1 MSKISKT
8 LRILFSPFH
17 KLGKKLYPE
26 TEQQL
31 SQLSERV
38 DRLQEQIENNSFL
51 QQQVDRIEA
60 LISNNETL
68 SENVQNINAML
79 DGYDKVIIN
88 IQNLNSEMARLV
100 TEYDRLS
107 FVLNRIRKA
116 KADCGADANATT
128 VDTKNNSDVEAAGSA
143 DRSGESYS
151 AIDYFDFE
159 NYFRGSRELIKKRQN
174 EYLPYFSKCRNVLD
188 IGCGRGEFLEIMRDN
203 GIHATG
209 VDFYEPFVDYCT
221 EKGLNAVCMD
231 GIAYLS
237 SQNGFDGIFAGQ
249 VIEHLTVSQIVNLI
263 DTAYT
268 KLPEGGVLIM
278 ETPNPQSLSIYVNA
292 FYLDPS
298 HIKPV
303 HPETMRYLLKNTGF
317 SNVDI
322 IYTEASR
329 PDITIPPIKGEDE
342 FNHVMCKIQNMLFGS
357 QDYAVVARK

>member
-1 MSKISKT
+1 MSKIT
-8 LRILFSPFH
+8 RILRILFSPFH
-17 KLGKKLYPE
+17 KLGKRLYPE
-26 TEQQL
+26 TDQQI
-31 SQLSERV
+31 SQMSERI
-38 DRLQEQIENNSFL
+38 DLLQKQSEKSVIL
-51 QQQVDRIEA
+51 QQQQFDRIEA
-60 LISNNETL
+60 LIRNNETL

-88 IQNLNSEMARLV
+88 IQNLNTEMARLV
-100 TEYDRLS
+100 SEYDRLS
-107 FVLNRIRKA
+107 FMLNRIRKA
-116 KADCGADANATT
+116 NFGCGADAQISVNA
-128 VDTKNNSDVEAAGSA
+128 KNAPDVGSA
-143 DRSGESYS
+143 ASADPSGESYS

-159 NYFRGSRELIKKRQN
+159 NYFRGSRELIKKRQI
-174 EYLPYFSKCRNVLD
+174 EYLPYFSQCRKVLD

-203 GIHATG
+203 GILATG

-237 SQNGFDGIFAGQ
+237 SENGFDGIFAGQ
-249 VIEHLTVSQIVNLI
+249 VIEHMTVSQIVNLI

-303 HPETMRYLLKNTGF
+303 HPETMRYLLKNSGF
-317 SNVDI
+317 RDVDV